1 MRHRTT
7 LWIVAAILALAGAA
21 ILSVVDVHR
30 HRFVRSSIDLVKQL
44 PPGDFTR
51 FYADLDALRK
61 AGLLHLL
68 TGASPV
74 QEKDYQAFVRQTQ
87 FDYTRDLDAIA
98 GASDGEQL
106 FFLIRGRFE
115 WDKFKQYAAARGGTC
130 RSQSCAVPISKP
142 GYWASLVRLQ
152 PGVAGLAISAH
163 SAAADTLRREA
174 RQPEEADE
182 AAPSN
187 PVWVKVSKRLL
198 TKPEALPLAMR
209 ILAISLQSADRV
221 ILSLGPAVGQ
231 EAAFS
236 VELEADFPIEPGA
249 ETARAQLEIETKMLK
264 LGLQRAHREPD
275 AADLTGLLTAG
286 TFQRVRKRVTGRWPV
301 RRELLK
307 TLE

>member
-1 MRHRTT
+1 MRRRTT

-51 FYADLDALRK
+51 FYADLAALRK

-74 QEKDYQAFVRQTQ
+74 QEKDYQEFVRQTQ

-174 RQPEEADE
+174 PQMDE

-187 PVWVKVSKRLL
+187 PVWVKVSKGLL
-198 TKPEALPLAMR
+198 TKPEALPLAVR

-231 EAAFS
+231 EAALS
-236 VELEADFPIEPGA
+236 VELEADFSIEPSA
-249 ETARAQLEIETKMLK
+249 ETARAQLDIETKMLK
-264 LGLQRAHREPD
+264 LGLQRNHREPD
-275 AADLTGLLTAG
+275 PADLTGLLTAG
-286 TFQRVRKRVTGRWPV
+286 TFHRVRTRVTGRWPV